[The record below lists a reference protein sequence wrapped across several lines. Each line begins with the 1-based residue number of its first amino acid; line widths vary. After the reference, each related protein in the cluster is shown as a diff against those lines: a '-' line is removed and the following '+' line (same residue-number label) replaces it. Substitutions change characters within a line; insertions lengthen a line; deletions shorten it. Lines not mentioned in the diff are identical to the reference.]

1 MLCTLQIEA
10 TKRARE
16 LFKELD
22 VDGSGE
28 IDKEE
33 FMQGFL
39 RAESRRESLIEVQNK
54 DVPKVTVEHV
64 E

>member
-1 MLCTLQIEA
+1 M
-10 TKRARE
+10 
-16 LFKELD
+16 FKELD

-33 FMQGFL
+33 FMRGFL

>member
-1 MLCTLQIEA
+1 M
-10 TKRARE
+10 
-16 LFKELD
+16 
-22 VDGSGE
+22 DGSGE

-33 FMQGFL
+33 FMRGFL